1 VRGAERS
8 SQEPKIFSA
17 VQEHCPPEKP
27 FAIRYSPLLS
37 TTHHPLPFY
46 QSLIAA
52 VSQLA
57 DLPISR
63 FADKF
68 GSAGASPSQFI
79 PSPVPRPT
87 TRSVSVPC
95 PVPMVTNLFG
105 EGGEGDANEGA

>member
-1 VRGAERS
+1 MR
-8 SQEPKIFSA
+8 QKNFSA

-27 FAIRYSPLLS
+27 FAIRYLLF
-37 TTHHPLPFY
+37 TIRY
-46 QSLIAA
+46 SL
-52 VSQLA
+52 
-57 DLPISR
+57 
-63 FADKF
+63 FATRCRF